1 MDALKQYLFPFLI
14 SNLLC
19 GRCVLASLIKP
30 LLARI
35 FLALVFLW
43 AGWVNSGYAIRNPAI
58 YLEYKDL
65 TPLPVYREF
74 IKGFFALHTRM
85 IVIMIAFFQF
95 MIFIGMLTKNGWFRL
110 ACLGGIIFG
119 IAIAPLGIGS
129 AFPATLLMAWAFY
142 ILFRKYGHDYIW
154 KPKQYL
160 MPVMHDPDK

>member
-1 MDALKQYLFPFLI
+1 
-14 SNLLC
+14 
-19 GRCVLASLIKP
+19 
-30 LLARI
+30 
-35 FLALVFLW
+35 
-43 AGWVNSGYAIRNPAI
+43 
-58 YLEYKDL
+58 
-65 TPLPVYREF
+65 
-74 IKGFFALHTRM
+74 
-85 IVIMIAFFQF
+85 